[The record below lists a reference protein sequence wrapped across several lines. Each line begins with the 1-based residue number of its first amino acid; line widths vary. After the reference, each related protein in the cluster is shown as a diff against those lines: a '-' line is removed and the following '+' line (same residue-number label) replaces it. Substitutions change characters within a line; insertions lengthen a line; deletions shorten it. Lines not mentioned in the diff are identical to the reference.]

1 MYFLVSGY
9 VGVRCLRFA
18 KDTFERISSIGVTRS
33 KIQGSESRVI
43 RRHAVGAVEDR
54 ARTSLY
60 LVSSSSG
67 TLPQLEARYKYT
79 RESSPI
85 AICDG
90 RTICCRHV
98 LPTRGKA
105 FDRSVRGLVEGI
117 TCAIILRQPR
127 LVYRNRDMDAA
138 KECRE

>member
-1 MYFLVSGY
+1 MS
-9 VGVRCLRFA
+9 
-18 KDTFERISSIGVTRS
+18 TFRQGHIRAGENISSIGVTRS
-33 KIQGSESRVI
+33 KIRGI
-43 RRHAVGAVEDR
+43 RITSNQMTRGGGREDS
-54 ARTSLY
+54 AKTSLPREIFFGY
-60 LVSSSSG
+60 ITTTRG
-67 TLPQLEARYKYT
+67 PYKYT

-85 AICDG
+85 AIYDG

-98 LPTRGKA
+98 LPTGGKA
-105 FDRSVRGLVEGI
+105 SIVLYGGLAEGI